1 VLTIRPRSQPDF
13 IMRALVILA
22 ALILAAGPVAAQ
34 EKLRDGDK
42 LQQEINPDRDA
53 AEAARD
59 LMTRT
64 LPFKDGQV
72 LRYYNGKGEI
82 QGFARRNRLTIRFY
96 ESDGTYVG
104 RAERVSQSATAYYDA
119 DGRYMGRRLHTK
131 QTTRARTTNDSDY
144 ESGSK
149 GFRETTKPM
158 GQPGE
163 E

>member
-1 VLTIRPRSQPDF
+1 
-13 IMRALVILA
+13 MRALAILA
-22 ALILAAGPVAAQ
+22 ALVLAASPVAAQ
-34 EKLRDGDK
+34 EKLKDGDK
-42 LQQEINPDRDA
+42 LQQELNPDRDA

-72 LRYYNGKGEI
+72 LRYYNGEGEI
-82 QGFARRNRLTIRFY
+82 QGFARRHRLTIRFY
-96 ESDGTYVG
+96 EPDGTFVG
-104 RAERVSQSATAYYDA
+104 RAVRISQSATAYYDA
-119 DGRYMGRRLHTK
+119 DGRYIGRRLHAK
-131 QTTRARTTNDSDY
+131 QTTRERTTNESGY